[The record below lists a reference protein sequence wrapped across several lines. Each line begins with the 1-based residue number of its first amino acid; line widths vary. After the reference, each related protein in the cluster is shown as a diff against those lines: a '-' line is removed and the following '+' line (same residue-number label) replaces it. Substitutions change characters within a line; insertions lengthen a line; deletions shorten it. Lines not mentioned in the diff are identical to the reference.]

1 MRRVLLALLAAIA
14 VFALAG
20 AAPAGIPKDPR
31 WKSSNPIVGWNNAG
45 FVLNN
50 NEWNSSAPQ
59 TIWAD
64 SFHYWGT
71 ESTQPK
77 ANRVVQSYPCVEKN
91 FNEVPV
97 RSLPLIRSG
106 FAESMPRD
114 KSGLAAEAANDVWL
128 NNHTLEVM
136 IWVDNHTEIPLGRP
150 VSRATLFGQHF
161 RVWHGGATFTFVLN
175 HNETRGVTHILAAID
190 WLIKHRQIPSNVTLT
205 QISFGWEIAS
215 TDGKARDFTVR
226 RYWLSTRPSRARQQ
240 LGHSPTP
247 PLRRP
252 EAAT

>member
-14 VFALAG
+14 VFVVASPAF
-20 AAPAGIPKDPR
+20 AGIPKDPK
-31 WKSSNPIVGWNNAG
+31 WKSSDPSVGWNNAG

-50 NEWNSSAPQ
+50 NEWNGSAPQ

-64 SFHYWGT
+64 SFHHWGA

-97 RSLPLIRSG
+97 RSVRVIQSG
-106 FAESMPRD
+106 FTESMPRD

-128 NNHTLEVM
+128 NNHTIEVM
-136 IWVDNHTEIPLGRP
+136 IWVDNHTEIPFGRP
-150 VSRATLFGQHF
+150 MSHATIFGQHF
-161 RVWHGGATFTFVLN
+161 RVWHGGTTFTFALN
-175 HNETRGVTHILAAID
+175 HNETRGVTHILAAIK
-190 WLIKHRQIPSNVTLT
+190 WLIKRRQIPSNATLT

-215 TDGKARDFTVR
+215 TDGKAKDFTVR
-226 RYWLSTRPSRARQQ
+226 KYWLHATPLRAR
-240 LGHSPTP
+240 
-247 PLRRP
+247 
-252 EAAT
+252 